1 LWQQEN
7 PMDIAE
13 LEQQAAALVLPA
25 FAEAEAWWLGQW
37 LVAQAQA
44 GKLPIAITIRTQDRI
59 LFHASMAGASP
70 ANDLW
75 ARRKSNVAFLEQK
88 ASLIVRLRLE
98 ARGATIERHGISPAD
113 YAASGGSVPICVA
126 GVGMV
131 ATATVSGL
139 PDVEDHALVAAGIAA
154 LKARG

>member
-1 LWQQEN
+1 ME
-7 PMDIAE
+7 IAE
-13 LEQQAAALVLPA
+13 LEQQAAALVLPR
-25 FAEAEAWWLGQW
+25 FAEAEALWLGQW
-37 LVAQAQA
+37 LVARAQA
-44 GKLPIAITIRTQDRI
+44 GTLPIAINIRTQDRT
-59 LFHASMAGASP
+59 LFHVSMPGASP

-75 ARRKSNVAFLEQK
+75 ARRKGNTAFLVQK
-88 ASLIVRLRLE
+88 ASLIARLQLE
-98 ARGATIERHGISPAD
+98 AKGQTMERHGTNPAD

-154 LKARG
+154 LKQHG